1 MKKINKSDLGKNK
14 ELNNEIE
21 NIPPFSQEEAIK
33 RLIDSEPHLNL
44 EDKEILEQDLK
55 HLIENYSE
63 EDELKQLIEDH
74 FKENYPEY
82 DNYDESEDLL
92 RKINDIIYYSKPSK
106 DFYNETDEEEYT
118 DYPDENSNFL
128 LKKKPPLDEV
138 NIFDATE
145 QFKEDLLDLEINFED
160 DAPQTTYTEEL
171 EDLAD
176 KFCSDFET
184 EIDNLIK
191 SEPKEDLND
200 LIKNDPNFNLDER
213 DISKEELKSIL
224 EHEDLSID
232 FDYEDALDQIFYTSK
247 EMKISN
253 NFYIQNEDNTLS
265 MNYISD
271 WDDEEDNLDFP
282 EENTCFYLRKNEDS
296 DSNPDFNLDTCQED
310 FFDEMCEDIDFD
322 LMYAINN
329 SDEGFID
336 LILTLSE
343 LDEESDNM
351 DLNFSE
357 EEEIKDLIKKEPS
370 WDVKIKNR
378 VIL

>member
-118 DYPDENSNFL
+118 DYPDEDSNFL

-213 DISKEELKSIL
+213 DISKE
-224 EHEDLSID
+224 
-232 FDYEDALDQIFYTSK
+232 
-247 EMKISN
+247 
-253 NFYIQNEDNTLS
+253 
-265 MNYISD
+265 
-271 WDDEEDNLDFP
+271 
-282 EENTCFYLRKNEDS
+282 
-296 DSNPDFNLDTCQED
+296 
-310 FFDEMCEDIDFD
+310 
-322 LMYAINN
+322 
-329 SDEGFID
+329 
-336 LILTLSE
+336 
-343 LDEESDNM
+343 
-351 DLNFSE
+351 
-357 EEEIKDLIKKEPS
+357 
-370 WDVKIKNR
+370 
-378 VIL
+378 

>member
-1 MKKINKSDLGKNK
+1 M
-14 ELNNEIE
+14 
-21 NIPPFSQEEAIK
+21 
-33 RLIDSEPHLNL
+33 
-44 EDKEILEQDLK
+44 
-55 HLIENYSE
+55 
-63 EDELKQLIEDH
+63 
-74 FKENYPEY
+74 
-82 DNYDESEDLL
+82 
-92 RKINDIIYYSKPSK
+92 
-106 DFYNETDEEEYT
+106 
-118 DYPDENSNFL
+118 
-128 LKKKPPLDEV
+128 
-138 NIFDATE
+138 
-145 QFKEDLLDLEINFED
+145 DLEINFED

-200 LIKNDPNFNLDER
+200 LIKNDPNFNLDKR
-213 DISKEELKSIL
+213 DISEKELKFIL
-224 EHEDLSID
+224 EHEDYIEDLD
-232 FDYEDALDQIFYTSK
+232 FESDFEENFYTSK
-247 EMKISN
+247 ETKISN

-265 MNYISD
+265 MSYISD
-271 WDDEEDNLDFP
+271 WDDEEDNLDYP
-282 EENTCFYLRKNEDS
+282 EENTCFYLRKNENS
-296 DSNPDFNLDTCQED
+296 DSNIDTCQED
-310 FFDEMCEDIDFD
+310 FFEEMCEDIDFD

-336 LILTLSE
+336 LILTLSD